1 MISRPSALPWLRER
15 SGISSAGGSP
25 DDGPTVGSG
34 RIPRY
39 DSHSAPGVRHTNGRL
54 SDLAGVSVVSSA
66 GPPVSAGACGSSPAS
81 GAGAPTVRAG
91 GCDGVGSRAAPVH
104 GAPSGAGP
112 PSSST
117 WFRRPAEH
125 ASRSSSRKSLL
136 FERRRA
142 LIDPAWTGTPAEAP
156 LRSRSQPG
164 RARTGT
170 DAGVLKPADGARE
183 VEVVLGGCV
192 PRSRSICSS
201 RRGLDDAERAAD
213 ATRIEAR
220 GHDPHVCVHDR
231 SLGVCCDSQPA
242 SPSQLSVRTLLG
254 GRPTHR
260 RAVTSVGCWLWS
272 LWVSRTGRAGSRR
285 QAAG

>member
-1 MISRPSALPWLRER
+1 MEGVVRSRLGGRTTWNHPQGFACHAARPRVWRCGRASTTDAHVFGLVADPESVTVISRPSALPWLRER

-125 ASRSSSRKSLL
+125 ASRSSSN
-136 FERRRA
+136 
-142 LIDPAWTGTPAEAP
+142 
-156 LRSRSQPG
+156 
-164 RARTGT
+164 
-170 DAGVLKPADGARE
+170 ADGR
-183 VEVVLGGCV
+183 
-192 PRSRSICSS
+192 
-201 RRGLDDAERAAD
+201 
-213 ATRIEAR
+213 
-220 GHDPHVCVHDR
+220 
-231 SLGVCCDSQPA
+231 
-242 SPSQLSVRTLLG
+242 
-254 GRPTHR
+254 
-260 RAVTSVGCWLWS
+260 
-272 LWVSRTGRAGSRR
+272 
-285 QAAG
+285 

>member
-1 MISRPSALPWLRER
+1 MAHPREPVPR
-15 SGISSAGGSP
+15 QAAP
-25 DDGPTVGSG
+25 GSG
-34 RIPRY
+34 DRQ
-39 DSHSAPGVRHTNGRL
+39 STQVAPLRT
-54 SDLAGVSVVSSA
+54 
-66 GPPVSAGACGSSPAS
+66 PTGADRSPY
-81 GAGAPTVRAG
+81 
-91 GCDGVGSRAAPVH
+91 
-104 GAPSGAGP
+104 
-112 PSSST
+112 
-117 WFRRPAEH
+117 
-125 ASRSSSRKSLL
+125 
-136 FERRRA
+136 
-142 LIDPAWTGTPAEAP
+142 PAWTGTPAEAP

-164 RARTGT
+164 RERTGT

-220 GHDPHVCVHDR
+220 GHDPHVCVHDW

-242 SPSQLSVRTLLG
+242 SPSPLSVRTLLG

-272 LWVSRTGRAGSRR
+272 LRVSRTGRAGSRR